1 LDAVL
6 RAESAGIADDTVFA
20 ALRTQVAAELIGAGP
35 LEPLL
40 ALPGVTDVLVTAP
53 DAVWIDRGAGV
64 ERTEVSF
71 ADDSAVRRLA
81 QRLVTAAGRR
91 LDDARP
97 FADATLA
104 DGTRLHAMLPP
115 LVPAT
120 TLSLRVL
127 ARTRFTLPDLTG
139 RGAFP
144 SGVADVLRAVID
156 ARLAFVLSGGTGT
169 GKTTLLGALLG
180 QVAADERMLVVEDA
194 RELVIDHPHVV
205 RLMTR
210 ASNVEGAG
218 EIGLRDLVRQCLR
231 MRPDRLVVGEFRGP
245 EMVELLIALNTGHEG
260 GAATVHANSAADVP
274 ARLGVLGAL
283 GGLQPLVVADVVAS
297 ALDVVVHLKR
307 DRDGTRRVDEI
318 GLLERVGGELVVPSV
333 WSAAHGPGIAAER
346 LAGALAARGAA
357 IPELLR

>member
-1 LDAVL
+1 
-6 RAESAGIADDTVFA
+6 
-20 ALRTQVAAELIGAGP
+20 
-35 LEPLL
+35 
-40 ALPGVTDVLVTAP
+40 
-53 DAVWIDRGAGV
+53 
-64 ERTEVSF
+64 
-71 ADDSAVRRLA
+71 
-81 QRLVTAAGRR
+81 
-91 LDDARP
+91 
-97 FADATLA
+97 
-104 DGTRLHAMLPP
+104 
-115 LVPAT
+115 
-120 TLSLRVL
+120 
-127 ARTRFTLPDLTG
+127 
-139 RGAFP
+139 
-144 SGVADVLRAVID
+144 
-156 ARLAFVLSGGTGT
+156 
-169 GKTTLLGALLG
+169 
-180 QVAADERMLVVEDA
+180 MLVVEDA

-218 EIGLRDLVRQCLR
+218 EVGLRDLVRQCLR

-318 GLLERVGGELVVPSV
+318 GLLERVGGKLVVPSV

-346 LAGALAARGAA
+346 LAGALAARGAV